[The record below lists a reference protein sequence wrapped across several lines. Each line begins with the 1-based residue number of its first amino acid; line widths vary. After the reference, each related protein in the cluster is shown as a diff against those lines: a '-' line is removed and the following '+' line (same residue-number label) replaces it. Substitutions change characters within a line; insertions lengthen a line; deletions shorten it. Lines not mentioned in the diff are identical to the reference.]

1 MKAIGWAGF
10 IHVSILIIWMV
21 IHLIFNQLNPVAI
34 TDKATMAQ
42 TGIAY
47 YSRFPGL
54 LGLDHGSK
62 ALVMLLSVLL
72 PIGLY
77 VHFKELKEFR
87 LKNTIALVAGCSGFI
102 LYGLSLM
109 LQAVTVEYAFNLY
122 RTSEDTV
129 THSFAVLLYEWA
141 MLEGGLSVSLYIL
154 ANLCLSCWVMIHSIG
169 FYTFDSLKKIG
180 IFGCIVGAT
189 QLFGYLVAWFFL
201 MQAKQ
206 NMHDFNEAIGLLF
219 TIWIAMISFQMIRGR
234 ITIKEDRSSI
244 L

>member
-1 MKAIGWAGF
+1 
-10 IHVSILIIWMV
+10 MV

-122 RTSEDTV
+122 RTTEDTV

-141 MLEGGLSVSLYIL
+141 MLEGGLSVSMYIL
-154 ANLCLSCWVMIHSIG
+154 ANLCLSCWIIIHSLG
-169 FYTFDSLKKIG
+169 LFSFNSFKKLG
-180 IFGCIVGAT
+180 IFGCIVGAI
-189 QLFGYLVAWFFL
+189 QAFGYFVAWFFL

-206 NMHDFNEAIGLLF
+206 NMHNFNEVIGLLF
-219 TIWIAMISFQMIRGR
+219 TIWIAIISFQMIRGK
-234 ITIKEDRSSI
+234 ISIKR
-244 L
+244 